1 MYVLPLS
8 FVIKWIV
15 RTFLTDQCGCACIL
29 YHFTA
34 LRSPF
39 SDYVSCWQIPSN
51 TTSGVTSLW
60 EAWKRWAKYGYE
72 LCRAQGMNVFMLN
85 YWASNYGRT
94 STLWECCGYSH
105 CKVLTF
111 STSVQYRSW
120 TGFEHHKSTYIIG
133 YEDKCPIGFYFIQ
146 AVSNYFS
153 RMMDL
158 VCTFHCSLWNSV
170 LPKPHM
176 VVNILF
182 PFHHQFVF
190 MVDWV
195 IL

>member
-1 MYVLPLS
+1 MPAFCIISQCSIHHSATMWAADRSQATLQAGWQVYERLGKGEQSTVMNYVELKEWMFLCWTIELQTMEGQAPC
-8 FVIKWIV
+8 VI
-15 RTFLTDQCGCACIL
+15 
-29 YHFTA
+29 
-34 LRSPF
+34 
-39 SDYVSCWQIPSN
+39 
-51 TTSGVTSLW
+51 
-60 EAWKRWAKYGYE
+60 
-72 LCRAQGMNVFMLN
+72 
-85 YWASNYGRT
+85 
-94 STLWECCGYSH
+94 WECCGYGH